1 VNTIK
6 PLKHLSRFLL
16 HITNNH
22 KMKLKKQY
30 VKNMEFGGKE
40 MNSGVEKKNDLLKNF
55 LTIEIKLLIFVVDYM
70 IENIYQKN

>member
-1 VNTIK
+1 
-6 PLKHLSRFLL
+6 
-16 HITNNH
+16 
-22 KMKLKKQY
+22 MKLKKQY

-70 IENIYQKN
+70 IENIYQKNWRNHSFHDMKDPWWELKF